1 MQTVT
6 TRIKTLLLDAGG
18 VLVLP
23 NWNRVSKTLGR
34 YGIKVEASALAEAEP
49 YAKRVL
55 DDLSI
60 VKRTD
65 DRSRGL
71 LCLDLILK
79 RVGIS
84 KSSRVEMAIAE
95 LETYHATKNLWE
107 HVPNEVPS
115 ALIRLRKF
123 GLRLIVVSNAN
134 GTLRSHLSRL
144 GLTSYLDLVL
154 DSSDEGVEKPDP
166 RLFTIAMHRARAR
179 PESTLHVGD
188 LYHVD
193 IVGARAAGLRA
204 VLLDRA
210 GLYLEYDCHRIS
222 TLDELADGLKENRF

>member
-1 MQTVT
+1 VP
-6 TRIKTLLLDAGG
+6 TRIETLLLDAGG

-23 NWNRVSKTLGR
+23 NWNRVSETLDR
-34 YGIKVEASALAEAEP
+34 YGIQIEASALAEAEP
-49 YAKRVL
+49 HAKRVL

-71 LCLDLILK
+71 LCLELILE
-79 RVGIS
+79 RVGVS

-107 HVPNEVPS
+107 HVPSEVPS
-115 ALIRLRKF
+115 TLIRFRKF
-123 GLRLIVVSNAN
+123 GLRLVVVSNAN
-134 GTLRSHLSRL
+134 GTLHSHLSRL
-144 GLTSYLDLVL
+144 GLTPYLDLVI

-166 RLFTIAMHRARAR
+166 RLFTMAMHRARAR

-188 LYHVD
+188 LYHID

-210 GLYLEYDCHRIS
+210 GLYPECDCPRIS
-222 TLDELADGLKENRF
+222 TLDELADGLKESRF

>member
-6 TRIKTLLLDAGG
+6 TRIKTLFLDAGG

-23 NWNRVSKTLGR
+23 NWNRVSKTLDR

-60 VKRTD
+60 IKRTD

-134 GTLRSHLSRL
+134 GTLHSHLSRL
-144 GLTSYLDLVL
+144 GLTPHLDLIL
-154 DSSDEGVEKPDP
+154 DSFNEGVEKINRSQKITEEKEKYLKEAIEKFID
-166 RLFTIAMHRARAR
+166 
-179 PESTLHVGD
+179 
-188 LYHVD
+188 VD

-210 GLYLEYDCHRIS
+210 GIYPEYDCSRIA
-222 TLDELADGLKENRF
+222 TLDELADGLKESRF